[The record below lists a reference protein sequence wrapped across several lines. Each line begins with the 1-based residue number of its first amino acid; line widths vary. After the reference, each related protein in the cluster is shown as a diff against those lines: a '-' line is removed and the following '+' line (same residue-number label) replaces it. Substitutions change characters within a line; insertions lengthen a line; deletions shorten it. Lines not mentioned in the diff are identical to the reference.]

1 MNRGKEL
8 GRRAVI
14 GLTLL
19 VICSAALFG
28 TGEHASPEAQIGP
41 EASKV
46 YAAVQTELADA
57 NAQFALDLYH
67 ALSETDGNLFF
78 SPYSV
83 SAALAMTYA
92 GARGETESQMRDA
105 LCFTLPQRVLHPTFH
120 ALDADLMQRASEI
133 EGVELALANALWGQD
148 GHPFLAEFLDLLEAS
163 YDAPIKITDFLG
175 ASEQARADINDW
187 VNEKTAGRIPGLMPP
202 GSIAPSTRLVLANA
216 IYFYGTWKLQF
227 DEARTRDGLFFR
239 LDGES
244 VSVPMMSMRDHF
256 AYAEEEDY
264 QAIELLY
271 AGERLSMVVLLPAE
285 NSYESFEGDLSVAR
299 LSEIL
304 AELDTEEVRLEM
316 PRFELDSE
324 FSLAD
329 TLAQLGMPNAFSGA
343 ADFSGMDGLRD
354 LFIGHVAHK
363 AFVSVDEK
371 GTEAAAATGV
381 AIPLS
386 IPQYARMRID
396 RPFLFLIRDRE
407 TGTILFMGRV
417 LDPTAG

>member
-1 MNRGKEL
+1 
-8 GRRAVI
+8 
-14 GLTLL
+14 
-19 VICSAALFG
+19 
-28 TGEHASPEAQIGP
+28 
-41 EASKV
+41 
-46 YAAVQTELADA
+46 
-57 NAQFALDLYH
+57 
-67 ALSETDGNLFF
+67 
-78 SPYSV
+78 
-83 SAALAMTYA
+83 
-92 GARGETESQMRDA
+92 
-105 LCFTLPQRVLHPTFH
+105 
-120 ALDADLMQRASEI
+120 
-133 EGVELALANALWGQD
+133 
-148 GHPFLAEFLDLLEAS
+148 
-163 YDAPIKITDFLG
+163 
-175 ASEQARADINDW
+175 
-187 VNEKTAGRIPGLMPP
+187 
-202 GSIAPSTRLVLANA
+202 
-216 IYFYGTWKLQF
+216 
-227 DEARTRDGLFFR
+227 
-239 LDGES
+239 
-244 VSVPMMSMRDHF
+244 MMSMRDHF